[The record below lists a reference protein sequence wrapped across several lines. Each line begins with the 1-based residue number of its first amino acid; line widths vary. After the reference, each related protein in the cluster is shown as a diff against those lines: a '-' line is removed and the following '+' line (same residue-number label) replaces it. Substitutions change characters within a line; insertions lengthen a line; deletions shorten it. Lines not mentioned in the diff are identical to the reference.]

1 MRFWLSKTLLRCLRA
16 MVVSLKCPKRVREV
30 PMKRYGR
37 LCGDIVRAIN
47 RMRTAH
53 GSIELHGTFYF
64 PCAMAL
70 RLMPCS
76 PRRRIRLVTVVGGSR
91 LIKLGR
97 VDAASAQLGT
107 SNGCQDHTVLP
118 YASAPFVLRGRARSR
133 KTALRTLP
141 ARDAVASTTSRT
153 NVRDDRD
160 TPLLWAR
167 DGGHFSFDLPDG
179 LSGIFFCEG
188 LDRLLD

>member
-1 MRFWLSKTLLRCLRA
+1 LPFISQAFSDCWRFPSQPPIPPRSEHKPAFSRRDWRPRLASFTLEEEGAGNAGCTLHPR
-16 MVVSLKCPKRVREV
+16 SRVQFAL
-30 PMKRYGR
+30 G
-37 LCGDIVRAIN
+37 N
-47 RMRTAH
+47 AH
-53 GSIELHGTFYF
+53 TSIQVQTEHSGI

-118 YASAPFVLRGRARSR
+118 YASAPYVLRAMNRSR
-133 KTALRTLP
+133 IDDPPCDQL
-141 ARDAVASTTSRT
+141 ARRRCRVHHIPHQR
-153 NVRDDRD
+153 
-160 TPLLWAR
+160 P
-167 DGGHFSFDLPDG
+167 
-179 LSGIFFCEG
+179 
-188 LDRLLD
+188 